1 MKRLPTCIAALLIAS
16 LSGCVVAPAYGP
28 GSYYE
33 PQPYYPPAPYYGA
46 PTVIVPGPFFHPH
59 RGYRHGGYRHGGW
72 HR

>member
-1 MKRLPTCIAALLIAS
+1 MKMKSLTTGIAALLIAS

-33 PQPYYPPAPYYGA
+33 PQPYYSPAPYYGA
-46 PTVIVPGPFFHPH
+46 PTVIVPGPFFHPYH
-59 RGYRHGGYRHGGW
+59 GYRHGGW